1 MSAPHAAPHAAP
13 WRKWLALQPEWVR
26 EAVVKTL
33 VGLMLG
39 LATAFTLITLAS
51 SLFHELEE
59 SGQDAGIE
67 AAVYADRVLGFAS
80 GTKPLGKGD
89 TDRYVFLD
97 IDPEP
102 SAHGP
107 AAARPSGAGAEL
119 PQPCAALAATGTQR
133 GALNCSLGRP
143 VNRYVLASMIDKLS
157 EWQARLIVV
166 DVLLEA
172 EAGVVG
178 DDENAALVQAVSLRK
193 GAGAT
198 VPIVW
203 VDPVESASDPEEP
216 FTEVW
221 GGRGLLHA
229 DPARGLYAAVAIPV
243 PGQPV
248 RRYAK
253 CLVDRATSSVVPTVP
268 FLMAR
273 LASGRPFD
281 VNADCAEESVTD
293 EANAP
298 RIVYSL
304 PPARSHQDASNE
316 RGRAEWGHYLPVFNR
331 CLGEYFWA
339 PAVSACGQPST
350 YAGKIVVIGASNPAR
365 RDRHLTPLGDMA
377 GSEVIINAARSFSAY
392 PQNRDRSYGE
402 LLAKKFVVVA
412 WCSLIWLGYFLLS
425 AGLSRSPFGQRH
437 GLLVGVGNTALF
449 ALCVVLVMVTALWIS
464 FRTSGPVPS
473 LDVLIP
479 ALAVAIDV
487 YVEKAHDVL
496 EWAEHRLKSVLGL
509 PLAAAS
515 HKE

>member
-1 MSAPHAAPHAAP
+1 MSAPHAGPL
-13 WRKWLALQPEWVR
+13 RKWLSRQPEWVR

-33 VGLMLG
+33 IGLMLG
-39 LATAFTLITLAS
+39 LATAFMLITLAS
-51 SLFHELEE
+51 SLFHELEDA
-59 SGQDAGIE
+59 GQDAGL
-67 AAVYADRVLGFAS
+67 AVAVYVDRVLGFAS

-89 TDRYVFLD
+89 ADRYVFLD
-97 IDPEP
+97 VDPEP

-107 AAARPSGAGAEL
+107 AVGPTSGVGTEL
-119 PQPCAALAATGTQR
+119 LQPCAALATTGTAR
-133 GALNCSLGRP
+133 GPLNCSLGRP
-143 VNRYVLASMIDKLS
+143 VNRYVLASMIDRLS
-157 EWQARLIVV
+157 EWQARLVV
-166 DVLLEA
+166 IDVLLEA

-178 DDENAALVQAVSLRK
+178 DDENAALVQAVTLRK
-193 GAGAT
+193 NASAT

-216 FTEVW
+216 FTDVW
-221 GGRGLLHA
+221 GGRGLLHTDA
-229 DPARGLYAAVAIPV
+229 ARGLYAAVAIPV

-253 CLVDRATSSVVPTVP
+253 CLVDRATNSVVPTVP

-273 LASGRPFD
+273 LTSGGPFD
-281 VNADCAEESVTD
+281 AQVDCAEEGVAD

-304 PPARSHQDASNE
+304 PPARSHQDAPNE

-339 PAVSACGQPST
+339 PKVSACGQAST

-377 GSEVIINAARSFSAY
+377 GSEVIINAARSFAAY
-392 PQNRDRSYGE
+392 PHNRDRSYGE

-425 AGLSRSPFGQRH
+425 AGLSHSLFGRRH
-437 GLLVGVGNTALF
+437 RLLVGVGNTALF
-449 ALCVVLVMVTALWIS
+449 AVSVVLVMVTALWIS

-496 EWAEHRLKSVLGL
+496 EWAEHRLKTVLGL